1 MSNNQ
6 SRCMYCG
13 STSYGSG
20 CIFSSHRMH
29 IHVDDPTRCIYC
41 GMMAY
46 GSGCIFNPFTKM
58 HIHGVD
64 VGQTVKETVRK
75 TVELSY
81 ITDRL
86 LEQTKSTLA
95 YKAGLIDDRGNLIR
109 PPSTPYEQRLVSP
122 LSRLLENLKKYIT
135 TDSQTIVE
143 SLKLLSAS
151 SIETAEEYKSKLQI
165 EHDLTHIIR
174 QLKTIINK
182 GVSEISLEKL
192 EEAIESSILK
202 SLDDQH

>member
-1 MSNNQ
+1 MSTNQ

-20 CIFSSHRMH
+20 CIFSSHKIH

-58 HIHGVD
+58 HIHGMD
-64 VGQTVKETVRK
+64 VGQTLKETVRK

-86 LEQTKSTLA
+86 LKDIKSTEA
-95 YKAGLIDDRGNLIR
+95 YSKGLLDEKGKLLRAPTDL
-109 PPSTPYEQRLVSP
+109 YEQRLISP
-122 LSRLLENLKKYIT
+122 LSRLLFKLKNYIP
-135 TDSQTIVE
+135 IEANILVE
-143 SLKLLSAS
+143 SLQLFTRTD
-151 SIETAEEYKSKLQI
+151 ETPEEYQRKLQLEQEI
-165 EHDLTHIIR
+165 FHVIN
-174 QLKTIINK
+174 QLKTIIENN
-182 GVSEISLEKL
+182 IHQLSLETI
-192 EEAIESSILK
+192 EEAIESALLNSIIK
-202 SLDDQH
+202 

>member
-1 MSNNQ
+1 
-6 SRCMYCG
+6 MYCG

-64 VGQTVKETVRK
+64 VGQTIKETVRK

-86 LEQTKSTLA
+86 LEQTKSTPA
-95 YKAGLIDDRGNLIR
+95 YKAGLIDERGNLIR
-109 PPSTPYEQRLVSP
+109 PPSTPYEQRLISP
-122 LSRLLENLKKYIT
+122 LSRLLENLKKHIT
-135 TDSQTIVE
+135 TDNQTIIE

-151 SIETAEEYKSKLQI
+151 SSETAEEYKSKLQI

-174 QLKTIINK
+174 QLKVIINK
-182 GVSEISLEKL
+182 GIHEISLEKL

-202 SLDDQH
+202 SLDE